1 MSRCCKTQSFCV
13 PVKCDLSMPLTPA
26 KSLSVSSSEEFL
38 SEIEPS
44 IKQPRNLI
52 GLEWTEGI
60 GDDTSGLTDVFETEK
75 GVAFIDLPLTMTIEL
90 DLSALNS
97 RPAQVKAVMHRKSNV
112 WAPETLVVIRFKSS
126 MKARSKG
133 NVVLLVVNLGTLV
146 CIEYSNM
153 MFMPAKKRIIE
164 TVQSGKIPHW
174 CLCQALVADSEND
187 LLKIPSWNFLDETN
201 FWN

>member
-1 MSRCCKTQSFCV
+1 M
-13 PVKCDLSMPLTPA
+13 PVKWDLSMTLSPA
-26 KSLSVSSSEEFL
+26 KSLSVSSAEEFL

-44 IKQPRNLI
+44 IMRPRNLI
-52 GLEWTEGI
+52 GLEWIEGI
-60 GDDTSGLTDVFETEK
+60 GDETSGWTDVFETEK
-75 GVAFIDLPLTMTIEL
+75 GVVFIDLPLTMTIER

-164 TVQSGKIPHW
+164 TVQSGKIPRW